1 MKFTWSNGQD
11 PPTLSRID
19 RAFCSLGWEQLF
31 LDPIL
36 QATSSSI
43 SDHCP
48 LILHPPP
55 PDPLTVPPTFRFE
68 AHWTSM
74 HGFHECIKK
83 AWDKHIP
90 EQHNPLAR
98 LHIKLSITRKA
109 LKTWANSLTS
119 QGKLALAV
127 CREVIHQLESA

>member
-1 MKFTWSNGQD
+1 VYGPQGTLNKKMFIRELKNLKQRISHPWLILGDFNLIHNDEDKNNNRLNRSLMVRFKKALDYLEVKEIPLIGMKFTWSNGQD

-48 LILHPPP
+48 RILHPPP
-55 PDPLTVPPTFRFE
+55 PPT
-68 AHWTSM
+68 
-74 HGFHECIKK
+74 
-83 AWDKHIP
+83 
-90 EQHNPLAR
+90 L
-98 LHIKLSITRKA
+98 
-109 LKTWANSLTS
+109 
-119 QGKLALAV
+119 
-127 CREVIHQLESA
+127 